1 MNLCTTT
8 EHGSLKLTKPME
20 KLISIYSHLS
30 SWIGTAFVFVSTF
43 FGDVKWLIS
52 YICIACVADLVCGI
66 IRSWKVE
73 RKGVVS
79 SRIVDFINK
88 TLVYFL
94 LFLCFVLIDKAMTV
108 DNMWLT
114 RVYTSIIIFSEIIS
128 MLANLSVSFPKIKA
142 FSLVRKLIASE
153 VAEKLKIDKKEV
165 EDALREDGK
174 DE

>member
-1 MNLCTTT
+1 
-8 EHGSLKLTKPME
+8 ME
-20 KLISIYSHLS
+20 KIIAIYSHLS
-30 SWIGTAFVFVSTF
+30 SWIGTAMVFISTF
-43 FGDVKWLIS
+43 FGDVKWLVS
-52 YICIACVADLVCGI
+52 YICIACVTDLICGI
-66 IRSWKVE
+66 IRSSRVE
-73 RKGVVS
+73 HKGVVS

-88 TLVYFL
+88 ALVYFL

-108 DNMWLT
+108 EDMWLT

-142 FSLVRKLIASE
+142 FALIRKLIASE

-165 EDALREDGK
+165 EDVLKEDNK